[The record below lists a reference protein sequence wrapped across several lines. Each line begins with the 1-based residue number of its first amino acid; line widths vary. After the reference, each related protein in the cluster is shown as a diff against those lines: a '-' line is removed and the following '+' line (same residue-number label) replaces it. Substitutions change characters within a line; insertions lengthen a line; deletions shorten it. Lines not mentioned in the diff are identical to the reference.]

1 MSQLAVFAGSLGA
14 ILVMTLAAWAL
25 GLGRGAAIASAEEAR
40 EAAEGMISGFDAGEA
55 VLGSDGRAALVHGKA
70 GDVALLKLHGA
81 RVAAR
86 HLRLP
91 LASEST
97 PEGLRIDSGDRRF
110 GAVLLRGV
118 TGY

>member
-1 MSQLAVFAGSLGA
+1 MTQLYVFAGSLGA

-40 EAAEGMISGFDAGEA
+40 ETAEGLISGFDAGEA
-55 VLGSDGRAALVHGKA
+55 LLGSDGRAALVHGKA
-70 GDVALLKLHGA
+70 GDVALLKMHGA
-81 RVAAR
+81 RVAVR

-91 LASEST
+91 LTSQTT
-97 PEGLRIDSGDRRF
+97 PDGLRVDSGDRRF

>member
-1 MSQLAVFAGSLGA
+1 MTQLYIFAGSLAA
-14 ILVMTLAAWAL
+14 ILVMTLVAWAL
-25 GLGRGAAIASAEEAR
+25 GLGRGGAIASAEEAR
-40 EAAEGMISGFDAGEA
+40 ATAEGMISGFDAGEA
-55 VLGSDGRAALVHGKA
+55 LLGSDGQAALVHGKA

-91 LASEST
+91 LAT
-97 PEGLRIDSGDRRF
+97 QLIPDGLRIDSGDKRF

-118 TGY
+118 TRY

>member
-1 MSQLAVFAGSLGA
+1 VSELYIFGGSLA
-14 ILVMTLAAWAL
+14 SILFMTAVAWAL
-25 GLGRGAAIASAEEAR
+25 GLGKGAAIASAEEAR
-40 EAAEGMISGFDAGEA
+40 GTAEAMISGFDAGEA
-55 VLGSDGRAALVHGKA
+55 LLGSDGKAALVHGKA
-70 GDVALLKLHGA
+70 GDVALLKMHGA

-91 LASEST
+91 LTSLVT
-97 PEGLRIDSGDRRF
+97 PEGLRVDSGDQRF

>member
-1 MSQLAVFAGSLGA
+1 MTQAYIFGGSLA
-14 ILVMTLAAWAL
+14 SILFMTLVAWAL
-25 GLGRGAAIASAEEAR
+25 GLGRGSAIASMDEAR
-40 EAAEGMISGFDAGEA
+40 ETAEGMISGFDAGEA
-55 VLGSDGRAALVHGKA
+55 LLGSDGKAALVHGKA
-70 GDVALLKLHGA
+70 GDVALLKMHGA

-91 LASEST
+91 LASEAT

>member
-1 MSQLAVFAGSLGA
+1 MSELYIFGGSLA
-14 ILVMTLAAWAL
+14 SILFMTAVAWAL

-40 EAAEGMISGFDAGEA
+40 GTAEAMISGFDAGEA
-55 VLGSDGRAALVHGKA
+55 LLGSDGKAALVHGKA
-70 GDVALLKLHGA
+70 GDVALLKMHGA

-91 LASEST
+91 LASLAT
-97 PEGLRIDSGDRRF
+97 PDGLRVDSGDKRF

>member
-1 MSQLAVFAGSLGA
+1 MSELYIFGGSLA
-14 ILVMTLAAWAL
+14 SILFMTAVAWAL
-25 GLGRGAAIASAEEAR
+25 GLGKGAAIGSAEEAR
-40 EAAEGMISGFDAGEA
+40 GTAEAMISGFDAGEA
-55 VLGSDGRAALVHGKA
+55 LLGSDGKAALVHGKA
-70 GDVALLKLHGA
+70 GDVALLKMHGA

-91 LASEST
+91 LASLAT
-97 PEGLRIDSGDRRF
+97 PEGLRVDSGDKRF

>member
-1 MSQLAVFAGSLGA
+1 VSELYIFGGSLA
-14 ILVMTLAAWAL
+14 SILFMTAVAWAL
-25 GLGRGAAIASAEEAR
+25 GLGKGAAIASAEEAR
-40 EAAEGMISGFDAGEA
+40 GTAEAMISGFDAGEA
-55 VLGSDGRAALVHGKA
+55 LLGSDGKAALVHGKA
-70 GDVALLKLHGA
+70 GDVALLKMHGA

-91 LASEST
+91 LASLAT
-97 PEGLRIDSGDRRF
+97 PEGLRVDSGDKRF

>member
-1 MSQLAVFAGSLGA
+1 VSQLAVFAGSIGF
-14 ILVMTLAAWAL
+14 ILVMVLAAWAL
-25 GLGRGAAIASAEEAR
+25 GLGRGAVIASAEEAR
-40 EAAEGMISGFDAGEA
+40 ETAEGMISGFDAGEA
-55 VLGSDGRAALVHGKA
+55 LLGSDGRAALVHGKA
-70 GDVALLKLHGA
+70 GDVALLKMHGA

-91 LASEST
+91 LTSQPT
-97 PEGLRIDSGDRRF
+97 PDGLRIDSGDKRF